1 MDSDYPTQ
9 RESHLEIIRRVLTS
23 RPHQPVAAP
32 YLARITGSLAVHS
45 RIADLRRIGLN
56 IVNHTERVFRDGVLV
71 NTSTYTFI
79 PDPDDGLDDE
89 ND

>member
-1 MDSDYPTQ
+1 M
-9 RESHLEIIRRVLTS
+9 SH
-23 RPHQPVAAP
+23 PNQPVAAP

-45 RIADLRRIGLN
+45 RIADLRRLGLN

>member
-1 MDSDYPTQ
+1 MDSHYPTQ
-9 RESHLEIIRRVLTS
+9 RESHLETIRRVLTS

-45 RIADLRRIGLN
+45 RIADLRRLGLN
-56 IVNHTERVFRDGVLV
+56 IINHTERVFRDGVLV
-71 NTSTYTFI
+71 NVSTYTFI
-79 PDPDDGLDDE
+79 PDPADGLDDE